1 MKKLYLV
8 IQVLLIGLVTLAQ
21 TPIGFSY
28 QAVLRDGDGK
38 VIANQDVNFFIRL
51 TTSSG
56 SPIYYS
62 ELHSINTNDFGLI
75 NIIVGQG
82 TNQQGSLANVPWG
95 SEQIILS
102 IAYRLGAN
110 GQTIQMDPQ
119 PLQAVPY
126 ALHAANTKTI
136 DSDPNANDEEP
147 IFVVRNKEGQIVFA
161 VYQSGV
167 RIYVDDN
174 DTGKRPKG
182 GFAVGGFSTGQ
193 GKNGE
198 QNFFMVTSD
207 STRVSFK
214 ESTDGGKS
222 PKGGFAV
229 GGFSSGQGSQDYL
242 NVTPDHTQV
251 SFADDGTKRPK
262 GGFAVGGF
270 STGQGKGMRDYFLL
284 SPDSA
289 RIYFDDS
296 DTKRP
301 KGGFAVGGFSHSK
314 VQATDIIY
322 LNPKNYFIG
331 EGAGRSI
338 IHGEYNIFIGHE
350 AGANT
355 TGTHGDM
362 DPTDGDNNIFMGYR
376 AGYSNVYGE
385 QNIYIGAFAAEKNS
399 NGSHNTYLGATAGQN
414 NSGYGNTLIGYAAG
428 VGPWGQTTTGYKN
441 TFVGSMVGTSTT
453 SGNGNVFIGR
463 ESGSNN
469 TTGSENVYIGHLA
482 GANNSTAS
490 GNVFIG
496 SKAGWYSN
504 QSNTLIIHNA
514 ADPVASIPTNSLIYG
529 SFSAKTLRFNAGVGI
544 NAAPNAL
551 NGLIADLAS
560 VDGSYGIRSYANYI
574 GVYTSASGTGSSGN
588 RFGIYSYAAGGTNNY
603 AGYFSGNVHVTGTFT
618 NPSDQRLKKEIKPIE
633 PVLDKI
639 LKLQG
644 VSYLWKSENELPDFV
659 NASPEAKDLGNRFN
673 FPEGIQLGVI
683 AQEVEKLFPQLVL
696 TDAEGVKSV
705 DYIKFTPIF
714 IEAFKEQQK
723 EIDELRA
730 KNAQLEGKLQEL
742 EMIKAEIEYI
752 KNLLK

>member
-28 QAVLRDGDGK
+28 QAVLRNGDGK
-38 VIANQDVNFFIRL
+38 VIANQDVNL
-51 TTSSG
+51 TISLTASSG
-56 SPIYYS
+56 NPIYYS
-62 ELHSINTNDFGLI
+62 ELHQISTNDFGLI
-75 NIIVGQG
+75 NVVIGQG
-82 TNQQGSLANVPWG
+82 LNQQGSLANVPWG
-95 SEQIILS
+95 NEQIMLNIV
-102 IAYRLGAN
+102 YRLGAN
-110 GQTIQMDPQ
+110 GQTIQMGPQ

-126 ALHAANTKTI
+126 ALHAANTNTI
-136 DSDPNANDEEP
+136 ESDPNASDEEP

-167 RIYVDDN
+167 RIYVEDD

-207 STRVSFK
+207 STRVTFN
-214 ESTDGGKS
+214 EN
-222 PKGGFAV
+222 AV
-229 GGFSSGQGSQDYL
+229 GG
-242 NVTPDHTQV
+242 
-251 SFADDGTKRPK
+251 KRPK

-314 VQATDIIY
+314 AQATDIIY

-338 IHGEYNIFIGHE
+338 FHGEYNIFIGHE

-385 QNIYIGAFAAEKNS
+385 QNIYIGTFAAEKNS

-504 QSNTLIIHNA
+504 HSNTLIIHNA
-514 ADPVASIPTNSLIYG
+514 ADPLASIPTNSLIYG

-544 NAAPNAL
+544 NTAPNAL
-551 NGLIADLAS
+551 YGLITDLAGLE
-560 VDGSYGIRSYANYI
+560 GSYGIRSYANYI

-644 VSYLWKSENELPDFV
+644 VSYLWKSENEFPDFV

-742 EMIKAEIEYI
+742 EMIKAEIENI